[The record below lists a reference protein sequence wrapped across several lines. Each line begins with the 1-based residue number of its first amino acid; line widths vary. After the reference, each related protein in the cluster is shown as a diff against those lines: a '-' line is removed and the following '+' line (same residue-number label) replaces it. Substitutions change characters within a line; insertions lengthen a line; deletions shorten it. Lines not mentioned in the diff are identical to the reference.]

1 MYFTMPASV
10 NVKEYAG
17 MANYLV
23 LKKCKTVGSNE
34 CDAYGDHVGCK
45 GVNDIYNVVCD
56 VL

>member
-1 MYFTMPASV
+1 MPASV